1 MPYRTGFKISPF
13 AIATVEMTESSLWD
27 SSVTTFNLR
36 LTTYNLQLTTYNYL
50 FTDTAQ
56 QNPNDSADTA
66 PSLRHSSWHFQIS
79 FRQ

>member
-36 LTTYNLQLTTYNYL
+36 LKT
-50 FTDTAQ
+50 
-56 QNPNDSADTA
+56 
-66 PSLRHSSWHFQIS
+66 
-79 FRQ
+79 